1 MEQCTELHD
10 ALGERECC
18 LSGPEVVLAEEDR
31 PIGSIDPDQPVR
43 GLLDVAEDGFR
54 ELVGEHEMVVFCSAL
69 QPPVVGSDLAV
80 ALRTHR

>member
-1 MEQCTELHD
+1 MEHRTELHD
-10 ALGERECC
+10 ALGEVERRC
-18 LSGPEVVLAEEDR
+18 SRPEVVLTEEDR

-54 ELVGEHEMVVFCSAL
+54 ELVGEHEMVVVCSAL